1 VNTPTFKTF
10 ENKES
15 LFKCLTADV
24 SEILAKGIEQRDR
37 ASFVVSG
44 GKTPQPFFHA
54 LNDVKLNWS
63 KVFLTLADERWVP
76 TDHADSN
83 EKLVRDSLRVE
94 GLHFVSLKSSASNP
108 YLGAVD
114 VSRNLAA
121 MPKPFD
127 VVLLGMGDDGHTAS
141 LFPNSKD
148 LQAAL
153 YPESAKTLCVGLTPP
168 DYAPHPRITLT
179 LPTLLDAGKVIV
191 LMTGENKR
199 SVYLRAC
206 EDGLPEDLPI
216 RAILKQRKTLV
227 EVYWTAE

>member
-1 VNTPTFKTF
+1 MNKPTFKTF

-24 SEILAKGIEQRDR
+24 SEILAKGIERRDR

-44 GKTPQPFFHA
+44 GKTPQPFFQA
-54 LNDVKLNWS
+54 LNGVKLDWS

-76 TDHADSN
+76 TDHVDSN
-83 EKLVRDSLRVE
+83 EKLVRDSFRVE
-94 GLHFVSLKSSASNP
+94 DLNFVSLKSPALNP

-121 MPKPFD
+121 IPKPFD
-127 VVLLGMGDDGHTAS
+127 VVILGMGDDGHTAS

-148 LQAAL
+148 LLAAL
-153 YPESAKTLCVGLTPP
+153 YPESAKTLCVGVTPP
-168 DYAPHPRITLT
+168 AYASHLRITLT
-179 LPTLLDAGKVIV
+179 LPTLLDAGKIIV
-191 LMTGENKR
+191 LMTGEKKK
-199 SVYLRAC
+199 SVYLSAC
-206 EDGLPEDLPI
+206 VDGPLEDLPI
-216 RAILKQRKTLV
+216 RAILNQQKTLV